1 MTEINEKEIQ
11 ELEEQEATEIKE
23 EPVNTDNSVD
33 QKANKK
39 PKNLRLLLIFAIVS
53 ISLLVFTLQ
62 VLMIISTNNNIF
74 NAIGGVGVSIF
85 SIIFFSA
92 TIIVSSFGL
101 RLGVIYKF
109 KPTLIICAV
118 SLGISI
124 FADMISVSA
133 LFACIDSMLG

>member
-23 EPVNTDNSVD
+23 ESINTDNSVD

-39 PKNLRLLLIFAIVS
+39 PKNIRLLLIFAIVS

-74 NAIGGVGVSIF
+74 NAISGVGVSIF

-133 LFACIDSMLG
+133 LFACINNMLG

>member
-62 VLMIISTNNNIF
+62 VLMIISTNDNIF

-133 LFACIDSMLG
+133 LFACINNMLG

>member
-1 MTEINEKEIQ
+1 MEQEKFEAQ
-11 ELEEQEATEIKE
+11 EQEAVEIVKE
-23 EPVNTDNSVD
+23 NNFDNQEQEV
-33 QKANKK
+33 KNEK
-39 PKNLRLLLIFAIVS
+39 PQNVRTLLIFAIVS

-62 VLMIISTNNNIF
+62 VLMIISSNNNIF
-74 NAIGGVGVSIF
+74 AAIGGVGTSIF

-101 RLGVIYKF
+101 RLGVTYKF
-109 KPTLIICAV
+109 KPTLIICAI

-133 LFACIDSMLG
+133 LFACINNMLGA

>member
-23 EPVNTDNSVD
+23 ESVNTDNSVD
-33 QKANKK
+33 QNANKK
-39 PKNLRLLLIFAIVS
+39 PKNIRLLLVFAIVS

-85 SIIFFSA
+85 SIFFFSA

-133 LFACIDSMLG
+133 LFACIDNMLG